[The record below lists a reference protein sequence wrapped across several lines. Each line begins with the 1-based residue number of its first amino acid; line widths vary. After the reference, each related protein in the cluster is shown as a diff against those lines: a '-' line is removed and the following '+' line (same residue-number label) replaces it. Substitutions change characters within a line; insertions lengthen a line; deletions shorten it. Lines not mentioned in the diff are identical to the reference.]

1 MTNLS
6 DIDRELGALGAPRA
20 DVANLVARYGE
31 QDRSLARIDDALLA
45 LGAGVTLTG
54 LPAPNV
60 ARAVPRTPARGE
72 APAVQA
78 HAPTASAVKSRA
90 RNLLDDELDPSEF
103 PQTVPPAAPDAPAAQ
118 PATAREDA
126 TEDGFELLV
135 EDDDILEI
143 EDDDTQVSY
152 ERE

>member
-1 MTNLS
+1 MTDLS

-20 DVANLVARYGE
+20 DIATLVARYGE
-31 QDRSLARIDDALLA
+31 QDRSLARIDDALRA

-54 LPAPNV
+54 VAAPQ
-60 ARAVPRTPARGE
+60 VPRTTTREQAARARPAE
-72 APAVQA
+72 
-78 HAPTASAVKSRA
+78 PTGPVVAKSKA
-90 RNLLDDELDPSEF
+90 RNLLDEELDPSEF
-103 PQTVPPAAPDAPAAQ
+103 PQTVPPPPPDAEDTQ
-118 PATAREDA
+118 PAQAREDA